1 VNVPKVVNA
10 PKEKDSTPAKDTTPA
25 KESPVVKEKTNKRAE
40 QVRRTTDPAILA
52 VVNARFDDSQG
63 NNDNVLNINEKA
75 QISFNLFNQG
85 KGDAYNMV
93 VQVTDLNAVKGID
106 YTSKYTIAHL
116 AAGGNMPV
124 IIPVKGKDDLDTT
137 GTNFSI
143 VVSDDS
149 GDNTDTIYVN
159 FRTLGKNPPPDN

>member
-1 VNVPKVVNA
+1 
-10 PKEKDSTPAKDTTPA
+10 
-25 KESPVVKEKTNKRAE
+25 
-40 QVRRTTDPAILA
+40 
-52 VVNARFDDSQG
+52 
-63 NNDNVLNINEKA
+63 
-75 QISFNLFNQG
+75 
-85 KGDAYNMV
+85 MV
-93 VQVTDLNAVKGID
+93 VQVTDLNTVKGID

-116 AAGGNMPV
+116 AAGSNMPV